1 MPCSTAVPSLSAI
14 GLPAAD
20 RFHMGTHREAPE
32 AQDNRSASSS
42 GGSKI
47 SWLPLSPLLQREGAQ
62 GPADLL
68 HTSLFLQEEA
78 LPYWLALLTK
88 A

>member
-1 MPCSTAVPSLSAI
+1 
-14 GLPAAD
+14 
-20 RFHMGTHREAPE
+20 MGTHREAPE

-42 GGSKI
+42 GGPKI